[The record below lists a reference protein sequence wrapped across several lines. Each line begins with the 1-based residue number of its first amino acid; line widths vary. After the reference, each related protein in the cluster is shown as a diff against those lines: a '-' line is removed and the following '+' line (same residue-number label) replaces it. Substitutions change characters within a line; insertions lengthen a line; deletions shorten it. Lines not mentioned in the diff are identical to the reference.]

1 MCRRTKT
8 IGHVLMALGAGLL
21 LSMLI
26 PRSFW
31 TVLLA
36 AVLIALGYVISQQSD

>member
-8 IGHVLMALGAGLL
+8 IGNILMALGAGLL

-36 AVLIALGYVISQQSD
+36 VVLIALGWLISQQSD

>member
-1 MCRRTKT
+1 MCRRTMR
-8 IGHVLMALGAGLL
+8 IGNVLMALGAGLL
-21 LSMLI
+21 VSMLI

-36 AVLIALGYVISQQSD
+36 VILILLGWLLSK